1 LEGLASG
8 AIKYSCQVEC
18 SYQITGGEVMAGI
31 GDIAREGGVKYEDA
45 SKVIDG
51 IRALLKQGEKITLQD
66 FGTFS
71 IDVQDE
77 RVARN
82 PQNGEEVETG
92 SKSVP
97 KFRFNYTFRKI
108 IQESVPVDY
117 EKLEK
122 KRLRKAKL
130 ESRKK

>member
-1 LEGLASG
+1 
-8 AIKYSCQVEC
+8 
-18 SYQITGGEVMAGI
+18 MAGI

-45 SKVIDG
+45 SKTIDG
-51 IRALLKQGEKITLQD
+51 IRKLLISGEKITLQD

-97 KFRFNYTFRKI
+97 KFRFNYTFRRI
-108 IQESVPVDY
+108 IEESVPVDN
-117 EKLEK
+117 EKLDRKRQRKEK
-122 KRLRKAKL
+122 LL
-130 ESRKK
+130 SKKVK